1 LKSKLFEQHLNGQFL
16 LNNFKTICVNSQYEQ
31 TFVDERVVISVGDIT
46 LEKVDA
52 IVNAANSSLL
62 GGAGVDGAIHRV
74 GGPAIIE
81 ACREIRRTTYPHGL
95 PTGEAVITTAGELPA
110 RHVIH
115 TVGPIFGQ
123 HRGQERELLAAC
135 YQNCLLL
142 AAQNSLTTIA
152 FPAISTG
159 AYGYPPDEA
168 AEVSSA
174 AIAKFLVEDSTL
186 QQIRLVFF
194 RSQDAETFLHHHK
207 FA

>member
-1 LKSKLFEQHLNGQFL
+1 LNSPSEQKFFAGQ
-16 LNNFKTICVNSQYEQ
+16 
-31 TFVDERVVISVGDIT
+31 VVVSVGDIT
-46 LEKVDA
+46 KQDVDA
-52 IVNAANSSLL
+52 IVNAANSSLM
-62 GGAGVDGAIHRV
+62 GGAGVDGAIHRA

-81 ACREIRRTTYPHGL
+81 ACREIRRTSYPHGL

-123 HRGQERELLAAC
+123 HQGQEAELLASC
-135 YQNCLLL
+135 YQNCLSL
-142 AAQNSLTTIA
+142 AAQNSLTSIA

-159 AYGYPPDEA
+159 AYGYPLDKA
-168 AEVSSA
+168 SQVSSA
-174 AIAKFLVEDSTL
+174 AIARFLAEDATL

-194 RSQDAETFLHHHK
+194 RSQDAETFLKHHK